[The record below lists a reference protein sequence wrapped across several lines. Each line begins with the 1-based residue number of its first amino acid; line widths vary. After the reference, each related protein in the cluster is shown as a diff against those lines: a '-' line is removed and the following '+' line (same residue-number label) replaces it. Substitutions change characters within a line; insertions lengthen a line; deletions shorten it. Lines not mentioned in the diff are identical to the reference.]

1 MQDLASSSSYITY
14 ATKLDNPIF
23 TSGFLKKANK
33 IFDKAEAAADNE
45 EILHRVEIAR
55 LGVIY
60 MNLMTDLGNA
70 DKKAELDRLIEIT
83 SRENIVWSSEGG
95 KTAMLIKNLKG
106 KIGEE

>member
-1 MQDLASSSSYITY
+1 MD
-14 ATKLDNPIF
+14 
-23 TSGFLKKANK
+23 
-33 IFDKAEAAADNE
+33 
-45 EILHRVEIAR
+45 
-55 LGVIY
+55 
-60 MNLMTDLGNA
+60 LMTDLGNA